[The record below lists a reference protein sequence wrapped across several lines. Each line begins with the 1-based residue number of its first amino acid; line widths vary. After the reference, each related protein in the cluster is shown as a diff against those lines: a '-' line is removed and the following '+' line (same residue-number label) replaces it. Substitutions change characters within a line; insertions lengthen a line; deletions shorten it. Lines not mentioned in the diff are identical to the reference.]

1 MGVSNVCAERKML
14 PLSVQIDQ
22 TQTDSTQYTKLH
34 NGFSTETL
42 FEPKK
47 ILFKTI
53 FGILKLKWIVANKDN
68 LTKEYPQHPK
78 KVGIRKFSW
87 FGPFETFHNLSYL

>member
-47 ILFKTI
+47 SCSK
-53 FGILKLKWIVANKDN
+53 
-68 LTKEYPQHPK
+68 P
-78 KVGIRKFSW
+78 FSG
-87 FGPFETFHNLSYL
+87 F